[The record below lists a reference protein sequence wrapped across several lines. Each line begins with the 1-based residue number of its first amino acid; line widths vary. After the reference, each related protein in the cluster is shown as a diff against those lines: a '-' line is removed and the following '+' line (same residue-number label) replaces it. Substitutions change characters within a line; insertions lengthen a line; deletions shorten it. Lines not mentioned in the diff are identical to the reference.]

1 MIKSRIY
8 ILAVLVCFFTSGFS
22 QSDENALE
30 TLLGK
35 YKNRYLKKEYVL
47 TYDQI
52 YYSDW
57 NKENKVRSQ
66 KVVIEK
72 SGDVYYKYSTND
84 MLIVNNKEYKI
95 IVDSLDKIVYIHYP
109 DTSNSA
115 SAYDLNRTENKMSVK
130 RKPNGAESDAFEISA
145 ENENVSFSKMNIT
158 FSKKSEDLT
167 SVEIYYNED
176 YFFDA
181 LVPDKLLLEFR
192 FYPVLSD
199 RRIISWSDKI
209 AVKTATGFEL
219 SKGYQDFE
227 LYDLRISKK

>member
-1 MIKSRIY
+1 MINNRIY
-8 ILAVLVCFFTSGFS
+8 ILAAFMCFFTSGFS

-30 TLLGK
+30 TLLSK
-35 YKNRYLKKEYVL
+35 YKNRYLKKEYIL

-57 NKENKVRSQ
+57 NKENKIRSQ
-66 KVVIEK
+66 KVIIEK

-84 MLIVNNKEYKI
+84 VLIVNSKEYKI

-109 DTSNSA
+109 DTSNSV
-115 SAYDLNRTENKMSVK
+115 SAYDLNRTDNQMSVK
-130 RKPNGAESDAFEISA
+130 RKPGGTEYDAFEITA
-145 ENENVSFSKMNIT
+145 ENENVAFSKMNVA
-158 FSKKSEDLT
+158 FSKKAEDLA

-176 YFFDA
+176 YFLDA

-192 FYPVLSD
+192 FYPILSD
-199 RRIISWSDKI
+199 RQIINWSDKI

>member
-1 MIKSRIY
+1 MINNRIY
-8 ILAVLVCFFTSGFS
+8 ILAALICFFTSSFS

-35 YKNRYLKKEYVL
+35 YKSRYRKKEYIL

-57 NKENKVRSQ
+57 SKENKVRSQ

-84 MLIVNNKEYKI
+84 MLIVNSKEYKI

-115 SAYDLNRTENKMSVK
+115 SVYDLNRAENQMSVK
-130 RKPNGAESDAFEISA
+130 RKPGGTEYDVFDMIA
-145 ENENVSFSKMNIT
+145 ENENVSFSKMNVA
-158 FSKKSEDLT
+158 FSKKSGDLA

-176 YFFDA
+176 YFLDA
-181 LVPDKLLLEFR
+181 LIPDKLLLEFR
-192 FYPVLSD
+192 FYPILSD
-199 RRIISWSDKI
+199 RQIISWADKI
-209 AVKTATGFEL
+209 VVKTATGFEL